1 MTLFLILGNG
11 TIDFEEFL
19 QMMAKKMKDTD
30 TEEEMKEAFK
40 VFDRDNNGF
49 ISAQELRLVMANL
62 GEKLTDEEVEE
73 MIKEADMNG
82 DGQVDYPGV
91 YNVCLMLMITML
103 DLDRVLFLSRY
114 LLHDNLHCD
123 LFIELLT
130 NTMTIQFNDLS

>member
-1 MTLFLILGNG
+1 
-11 TIDFEEFL
+11 
-19 QMMAKKMKDTD
+19 MMAKKMKDTD

-91 YNVCLMLMITML
+91 YNVCLMLVIT
-103 DLDRVLFLSRY
+103 
-114 LLHDNLHCD
+114 
-123 LFIELLT
+123 I
-130 NTMTIQFNDLS
+130 

>member
-91 YNVCLMLMITML
+91 YNVCLMLMIT
-103 DLDRVLFLSRY
+103 
-114 LLHDNLHCD
+114 
-123 LFIELLT
+123 I
-130 NTMTIQFNDLS
+130 

>member
-1 MTLFLILGNG
+1 
-11 TIDFEEFL
+11 
-19 QMMAKKMKDTD
+19 
-30 TEEEMKEAFK
+30 
-40 VFDRDNNGF
+40 
-49 ISAQELRLVMANL
+49 MANL

-123 LFIELLT
+123 LTYKME
-130 NTMTIQFNDLS
+130 

>member
-1 MTLFLILGNG
+1 
-11 TIDFEEFL
+11 
-19 QMMAKKMKDTD
+19 MMAKKMKDTD

-82 DGQVDYPGV
+82 DGQV
-91 YNVCLMLMITML
+91 I
-103 DLDRVLFLSRY
+103 DL
-114 LLHDNLHCD
+114 
-123 LFIELLT
+123 
-130 NTMTIQFNDLS
+130 

>member
-1 MTLFLILGNG
+1 
-11 TIDFEEFL
+11 
-19 QMMAKKMKDTD
+19 MKDTD

-82 DGQVDYPGV
+82 DGQVDYTGLYYIPW
-91 YNVCLMLMITML
+91 
-103 DLDRVLFLSRY
+103 S
-114 LLHDNLHCD
+114 
-123 LFIELLT
+123 
-130 NTMTIQFNDLS
+130 

>member
-1 MTLFLILGNG
+1 MNEEQHCLYKNEACKKTLFLIVGNG

-91 YNVCLMLMITML
+91 YNVCLMFIITIGSNF
-103 DLDRVLFLSRY
+103 V
-114 LLHDNLHCD
+114 
-123 LFIELLT
+123 
-130 NTMTIQFNDLS
+130 FNA